1 MLRISEINT
10 KTEYFNMKGYWDQTL
25 TTTIDNDVFL
35 TWEKTTP
42 SASFLSNDF
51 ALKILCTTE
60 GNEII
65 SIAPFHATHKGL
77 KSHFGDGVFESLA
90 KENTDY
96 KKVEVAQ
103 EEDLYLY
110 QLVPYMISQKDGDF
124 KHFRD
129 LPQAYPSLGL
139 NEYLPE
145 ISKLE
150 IEKGIICP
158 FIAIPD
164 STEKLVASLKSKFQK
179 KLKNN
184 LKELEKQHGKVELKL
199 YQDIGSL
206 EQAMDV
212 FFNLHRKKSLS
223 KGDLGRFEKK
233 KAREITF
240 QTAKYFAEKN
250 LLRLYFLTV
259 NNKPIAT
266 ELNLEYEGKMYCHFK
281 SYDPSYSKYRAGN
294 LLTLKVLEECI
305 AKRIVEYDFM
315 QGAKNYK
322 YEWTNKF
329 RRSINI
335 KLLKKKT
342 SAHVIEVGLK
352 VLNKLK
358 IDSILTKYALVLSS
372 IRYSFKKF

>member
-10 KTEYFNMKGYWDQTL
+10 KTEFFNMKGYWDQTL
-25 TTTIDNDVFL
+25 TTTIDNNVFL
-35 TWEKTTP
+35 TWEKTTT
-42 SASFLSNDF
+42 SASFLRNDF
-51 ALKILCTTE
+51 AIKILCTTE

-65 SIAPFHATHKGL
+65 SIAPFRVTHKGL
-77 KSHFGDGVFESLA
+77 RSHFGDDFLEPLA
-90 KENTDY
+90 EGKTDCERV
-96 KKVEVAQ
+96 KVAQ
-103 EEDLYLY
+103 EEDLCLH
-110 QLVPYMISQKDGDF
+110 QFVPYIISQKDGDF
-124 KHFRD
+124 KNFRD
-129 LPQAYPSLGL
+129 LPQFPSLGV
-139 NEYLPE
+139 NENSRE

-158 FIAIPD
+158 FIAVPN
-164 STEKLVASLKSKFQK
+164 STEKLESSLKSKFQK

-240 QTAKYFAEKN
+240 QTAKYFAEKD

-259 NNKPIAT
+259 NNKPIAV

-281 SYDPSYSKYRAGN
+281 SFDPNYSKYRVGN

-305 AKRIVEYDFM
+305 AKGIVEYNFM

-329 RRSINI
+329 RRTINI
-335 KLLKKKT
+335 KLVKKKT
-342 SAHVIEVGLK
+342 SAHLIDVGFK
-352 VLNKLK
+352 ILNKSK
-358 IDSILTKYALVLSS
+358 IDSLLTKYALVLSS
-372 IRYSFKKF
+372 IRYLFKKF